1 MDNEEVQAL
10 ARYAYEV
17 GHLKRSAR
25 TGWWMVGI
33 SDPESVAEH
42 TLRTALLGFLL
53 AEMEGADA
61 ARTAVLCLFHDTQE
75 TRIGDIPY
83 VGKEY
88 LRAADPSDVTADQVL
103 GLPDEAARAVTG
115 AVQEYEA
122 QESLE
127 AQLAHDADRLE
138 CLVQAREYEVQGFEQ
153 VTPWIESS
161 QAALSSVTAKRLAE
175 ACLEVSPGDW
185 WRVFLD
191 QRRRHSEG
199 NGLDEGSQS

>member
-1 MDNEEVQAL
+1 MDDEEVQAL

-25 TGWWMVGI
+25 TGWWMVGV

-42 TLRTALLGFLL
+42 TMRTALLGYLL
-53 AEMEGADA
+53 AEIEGADA
-61 ARTAVLCLFHDTQE
+61 ARTAVLCLFHDMQE
-75 TRIGDIPY
+75 TRTGDIPY

-88 LRAADPSDVTADQVL
+88 LRAADPAEVTADQVR
-103 GLPDEAARAVTG
+103 GLPDAAASAVTA

-161 QAALSSVTAKRLAE
+161 QAALRSVTAKRVAE
-175 ACLEVSPGDW
+175 ACLEASPGDW
-185 WRVFLD
+185 WRVFLA

-199 NGLDEGSQS
+199 FGSDQSLQS